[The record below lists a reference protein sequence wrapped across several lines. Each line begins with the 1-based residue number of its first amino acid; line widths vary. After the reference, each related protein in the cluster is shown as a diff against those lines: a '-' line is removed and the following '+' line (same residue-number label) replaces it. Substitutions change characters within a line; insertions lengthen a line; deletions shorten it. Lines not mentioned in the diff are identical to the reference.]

1 MQAEHTSEWDKREL
15 LEKDKQGLEK
25 ENRRLKVRVKE
36 MEELL
41 HRRNRFSESS
51 EGPDFKTS
59 GVELQEKHKVW
70 DLFGSKCPHFLCIF
84 ALRPGGHHLNFHN
97 FKSEYIFLCVI
108 SYLIV

>member
-97 FKSEYIFLCVI
+97 FKSEYIFCVLSHI
-108 SYLIV
+108 